1 MVKAFL
7 RHYLPPYDPH
17 AGGRELKVILQ
28 LYLLPYAIRLA
39 CRLLPRSPHAGGH
52 AEVEAQT
59 THACLPPKVTIAGG
73 HAKVKANLLPG
84 CQPARSCSKPYALRL
99 PNATEVPL
107 AGGRVEVKA
116 ACSQSTSQRSRCTPQ
131 QALPPAYRGASKDP
145 VAPACSLQCQSP
157 PEDQGVAWL
166 RQGTSPRSS
175 LHRRPCPALD
185 PSTARVTAQGPSVRE
200 ERKNSL

>member
-131 QALPPAYRGASKDP
+131 QS
-145 VAPACSLQCQSP
+145 
-157 PEDQGVAWL
+157 
-166 RQGTSPRSS
+166 TNPRSS
-175 LHRRPCPALD
+175 LCRRPCPALD
-185 PSTARVTAQGPSVRE
+185 PPTACDSTRPFCKGGDEGHPASLLRADRLTPHLPGTRWSRPSCSARNYPTPHLPGAR
-200 ERKNSL
+200 